1 MNDIEEK
8 YLDEVLDRNKEL
20 ELENEELRKN
30 NLDLYEGLLQSTKQL
45 QKWEELLEM
54 FEEKEDKGT
63 TFN

>member
-1 MNDIEEK
+1 MNELK
-8 YLDEVLDRNKEL
+8 KKVQEL
-20 ELENEELRKN
+20 EEENAQLRIVN
-30 NLDLYEGLLQSTKQL
+30 RDLYEGLVQSTKQL